1 MVLLLRIGPG
11 KAVISINNHTQ
22 LINLLERRVFQLLH
36 TLKVRNLKFRPKIWK
51 WLWKLVPKMVLLFK
65 IGPGKAVISINNCTQ
80 LINLLERRIFQLRG
94 LQQILFPRK
103 KSAVQSWL
111 RVSLQGFEVSTD
123 KFLSHLRILG
133 NKNSDTDLKR
143 TAFMMAYRI

>member
-1 MVLLLRIGPG
+1 MDDV
-11 KAVISINNHTQ
+11 KESTQ

-80 LINLLERRIFQLRG
+80 LINLLERRIFQLLRP
-94 LQQILFPRK
+94 LNIKNLKFWPQIWNRLGKSFPK
-103 KSAVQSWL
+103 MVLLLKFGFGKAVISINNPTQKIPWIPF
-111 RVSLQGFEVSTD
+111 SL
-123 KFLSHLRILG
+123 KPRAILT
-133 NKNSDTDLKR
+133 KC
-143 TAFMMAYRI
+143 F